1 MKKIIVSIIMAIAVI
16 ASFASLASCN
26 KNNAA
31 SDSLVGTT
39 WTATIGDEFA
49 TLSFTSETT
58 FTMYVKDEG
67 LENVMTTI
75 GTYTRN
81 GNSISLKSQ
90 EFNFSGSISGNTM
103 TLQATE
109 NAATLIFIKA

>member
-1 MKKIIVSIIMAIAVI
+1 MAIAVI

-31 SDSLVGTT
+31 SDSLIGTT
-39 WTATIGDEFA
+39 WTASLGDEFI
-49 TLSFTSETT
+49 TITFTSETT
-58 FTMYVKDEG
+58 FTIIAQDEG
-67 LENVMTTI
+67 AGESMTSI

-81 GNSISLKSQ
+81 GSSINLKSR

-103 TLQATE
+103 TLMETGYASTI
-109 NAATLIFIKA
+109 IFTKA